1 MYILWFLDAKLND
14 RRYLD
19 RTLNESLPHEHLS
32 DIHDYI
38 EFDQFSFTI
47 NYFNL
52 NLFSN
57 AMFEKCLES
66 KDSLNIYTSLKV
78 LFSLKA
84 KFKKNPSSPLS
95 INRSSRLKRLNQI
108 RDVIFDN
115 RYLDRSSPRSVVQRL
130 KKRKI
135 LFIKPSFLESFDR
148 NRSSIIT
155 RFPAK
160 ARSVTIER
168 RNKLA

>member
-1 MYILWFLDAKLND
+1 MAIRRLDSDLLKGIILAQCSRRRTFVYILWFLDAKLND

-57 AMFEKCLES
+57 A
-66 KDSLNIYTSLKV
+66 
-78 LFSLKA
+78 
-84 KFKKNPSSPLS
+84 
-95 INRSSRLKRLNQI
+95 
-108 RDVIFDN
+108 
-115 RYLDRSSPRSVVQRL
+115 
-130 KKRKI
+130 
-135 LFIKPSFLESFDR
+135 
-148 NRSSIIT
+148 
-155 RFPAK
+155 
-160 ARSVTIER
+160 
-168 RNKLA
+168 

>member
-1 MYILWFLDAKLND
+1 MEKGKRKGRRSSLSLSLFYGRKKKKPWQLGGSIQTSLKGSSWHNVVGEEPSCIYIYILWFLDAKLND

-19 RTLNESLPHEHLS
+19 RMLNESLPHEHLS

-38 EFDQFSFTI
+38 ELDQFSFTI
-47 NYFNL
+47 NYLNL

-84 KFKKNPSSPLS
+84 KFKKNLS
-95 INRSSRLKRLNQI
+95 
-108 RDVIFDN
+108 
-115 RYLDRSSPRSVVQRL
+115 
-130 KKRKI
+130 
-135 LFIKPSFLESFDR
+135 
-148 NRSSIIT
+148 
-155 RFPAK
+155 
-160 ARSVTIER
+160 
-168 RNKLA
+168 